1 MVETSRQ
8 SVSEVVS
15 AAILIIGDEI
25 LSGRT
30 KDRNIAHI
38 AEHLNAIGIR
48 LCEVR
53 VVADEQTR
61 IVEALDALR
70 SQYSYVFTTGGI
82 GPTHDDITADSVAAA
97 FGVPVAI
104 DPRAVA
110 MMRERYTE
118 EDLNDSR
125 LRMARIPEGAEL
137 VDNPISKTPGFM
149 IGNVIVMAGIPDVMA
164 AMLDAV
170 TPHLRTG
177 RKVLSRSYRVL
188 TRESDVADG
197 LRALQQ
203 SYGDVSMGSYP
214 FFEQG
219 LYGTFIVLRSTD
231 EARLGAACREAEALF
246 MSQGLEH
253 ALAEAEC

>member
-1 MVETSRQ
+1 MVGTSGD
-8 SVSEVVS
+8 SVSQVVS

-30 KDRNIAHI
+30 KDKNIAHI
-38 AEHLNAIGIR
+38 AEHLNGIGIR
-48 LCEVR
+48 LREVR
-53 VVADEQTR
+53 VVADEQAR
-61 IVEALDALR
+61 IIEALDELR
-70 SQYSYVFTTGGI
+70 ARYSYVFTTGGI
-82 GPTHDDITADSVAAA
+82 GPTHDDITADAVAAA
-97 FGVPVAI
+97 FGVTVDI

-110 MMRERYTE
+110 MMRERYAE
-118 EDLNDSR
+118 EELNPSR

-149 IGNVIVMAGIPDVMA
+149 IGNVIVMAGIPNVMA

-177 RKVLSRSYRVL
+177 RRMLSRSYRVL

-197 LRALQQ
+197 LRSLQA
-203 SYGDVSMGSYP
+203 SFGDVSMGSYP
-214 FFEQG
+214 FFEDG
-219 LYGTFIVLRSTD
+219 LFGTFIVLRSTD
-231 EARLGAACREAEALF
+231 EGRLGAACQEAEALF
-246 MSQGLEH
+246 RSEGLEH